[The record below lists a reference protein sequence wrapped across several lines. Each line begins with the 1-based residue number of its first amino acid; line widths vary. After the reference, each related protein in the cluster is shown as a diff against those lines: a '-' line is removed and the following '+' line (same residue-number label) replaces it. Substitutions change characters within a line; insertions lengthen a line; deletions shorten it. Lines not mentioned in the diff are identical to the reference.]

1 MSTFISFTTTRTSP
15 DDTGQHGLG
24 HKAVVVD
31 IPVLECECQYS
42 HFDTTSSGREQGGAS
57 SSVEARACSEGG
69 QVDFIVSVRGL
80 VQGFTYKLEIN
91 WFLLDNYRLAHMW
104 TSVVTAETDAY
115 MIREPL
121 LQRNDDDDFHFG
133 VIAWDAYKKGND
145 RFLIDVTV
153 SDMYPALT
161 SQEALIGSRNIDS
174 SITALRLK
182 CTAQTPGEAQSD
194 AGTPAL
200 LVQKSLL

>member
-15 DDTGQHGLG
+15 DATGQHGLG

-31 IPVLECECQYS
+31 IPVLECECDYS
-42 HFDTTSSGREQGGAS
+42 HFDTISSGREQGGAS
-57 SSVEARACSEGG
+57 SSIAASACREGG

-80 VQGFTYKLEIN
+80 VQGFTYELEII
-91 WFLLDNYRLAHMW
+91 WFLLDNDRLTHMW
-104 TSVVTAETDAY
+104 KSIVTAETDAY
-115 MIREPL
+115 ELREPL
-121 LQRNDDDDFHFG
+121 LRRNYDDFHFG
-133 VIAWDAYKKGND
+133 MMAWDAYNKSRD

-153 SDMYPALT
+153 FDMYPALT

-174 SITALRLK
+174 SLTTLRLK
-182 CTAQTPGEAQSD
+182 CTAQTPGEADSD

-200 LVQKSLL
+200 LVQKNLL